1 MGRTKVGDLVRGVV
15 SRVSG
20 TIYQFGGIATR
31 LDGVEIAHFFW
42 NINQTHNLDGKME
55 NMLRLSFNHLFV
67 MAFFFSRF
75 HPTSCIKKIL
85 KENSN
90 STGRSDKEKVFG

>member
-42 NINQTHNLDGKME
+42 NIDQTHNLDGKME

-75 HPTSCIKKIL
+75 HPTSCIKK
-85 KENSN
+85 
-90 STGRSDKEKVFG
+90 RF

>member
-20 TIYQFGGIATR
+20 TIYQFGGIAAR

-42 NINQTHNLDGKME
+42 NIDQTHNLDGKME
-55 NMLRLSFNHLFV
+55 KYV
-67 MAFFFSRF
+67 
-75 HPTSCIKKIL
+75 
-85 KENSN
+85 EV
-90 STGRSDKEKVFG
+90 VF